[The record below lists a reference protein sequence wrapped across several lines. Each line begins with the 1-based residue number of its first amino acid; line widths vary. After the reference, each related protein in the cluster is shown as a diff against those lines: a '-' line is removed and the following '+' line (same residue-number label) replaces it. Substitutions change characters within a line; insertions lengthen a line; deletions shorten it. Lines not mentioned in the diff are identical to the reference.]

1 MLAGFR
7 SFAKSP
13 FAVLLFGLLIVS
25 FAIFG
30 ISDVFKGPQGSG
42 VISAGSRSLS
52 PQDFKARFDNYRKAM
67 EQRTGES
74 ITPDQAVER
83 GIDRQI
89 VQELTLQ
96 ESIAAA
102 INKMGVAPSDKL
114 VSNIV
119 HEQMSQLPAGQRPF
133 NPITGKFD
141 PQAYAALL
149 AQNNLTPAAYE
160 AALRDEIANAHF
172 FSAVAQGMK
181 APRIYGALQG
191 AYILETRDVAAFA
204 VNPASVEKPAPPT
217 DDQLTAFMKEN
228 AEKLTRPETRVLSIM
243 RVSAKA
249 LEPSVAINPA
259 DVQKAFDFRKDSLAK
274 PETRSLVQIVAP
286 DAKAA
291 ATISLRLAKGEDPA
305 AVAKAFGKTPLVLT
319 DKPKTAIPDRKVAD
333 AAFALTAGQVS
344 PPITGELGVSVVK
357 LTKVTPGVV
366 ATLDSVRPQIEA
378 EVRAQTAQS
387 KAYDQTQAY
396 QDAHDGG
403 ADLVAA
409 ASKAGALV
417 VTTAPITAQG
427 VDMVGQPIPGLTP
440 DILKTAF
447 ELSQGGESELVEVGK
462 GEYYAVKAEK
472 IFPAA
477 LPPLAEIKPQLT
489 AVWMG
494 QEMAKRMKAKAEAL
508 SARVKKGES
517 LEAVAA
523 ASQSNVQ
530 KVAGLSRQN
539 AQKYMG
545 LGQEFL
551 GAAFGAKANDVFIA
565 RAGPQGEAYVVA
577 KMEAIHPAPTASVA
591 QIAAIAGAQAG
602 NGLMRDLGEASR
614 NAAKTQLKTKSNL
627 TLARQAIGVDTEA
640 LAKAQ
645 GGKAGG
651 DKAGKKAE

>member
-13 FAVLLFGLLIVS
+13 FAILLFGLLIIS

-42 VISAGSRSLS
+42 VITAGSRSVS

-67 EQRTGES
+67 EQRSGES

-83 GIDRQI
+83 GVDRQI
-89 VQELTLQ
+89 VQELMLQ

-102 INKMGVAPSDKL
+102 IGKMGVTPSDKL
-114 VSNIV
+114 VGDIV
-119 HEQMSQLPAGQRPF
+119 HEQMSQLPPGQRPF

-141 PQAYAALL
+141 QQAYAALL
-149 AQNNLTPAAYE
+149 AQNNLTPKGYE

-172 FSAVAQGMK
+172 FSAVAQGLK
-181 APRIYGALQG
+181 APRIYAALQG
-191 AYILETRDVAAFA
+191 AYLLEGRDVAAFA

-217 DDQLTAFMKEN
+217 DAQLTAFMKEN
-228 AEKLTRPETRVLSIM
+228 AERLRRPETRVLSIM

-249 LEPSVAINPA
+249 LEPSVSVDQAE
-259 DVQKAFDFRKDSLAK
+259 VQKAFDFRKDSLAK
-274 PETRSLVQIVAP
+274 PETRSLIQIVAP

-291 ATISLRLAKGEDPA
+291 ATISQRLSKGEDPA
-305 AVAKAFGKTPLVLT
+305 TVAKAFGKTPLALT

-333 AAFALTAGQVS
+333 AAFALAAGQVS

-357 LTKVTPGVV
+357 ILKITPGTV

-378 EVRAQTAQS
+378 EVRAQTAQG

-403 ADLVAA
+403 ADLIAA
-409 ASKAGALV
+409 ASKAGAMV

-427 VDMVGQPIPGLTP
+427 TDMMGQPIPGLTQ
-440 DILKTAF
+440 DIVKTAF
-447 ELSQGGESELVEVGK
+447 QLSQGGESELIEVGK
-462 GEYYAVKAEK
+462 GEYYAVKVERVT
-472 IFPAA
+472 PAA
-477 LPPLAEIKPQLT
+477 LPPLAEIKPQLS
-489 AVWMG
+489 AVWLG
-494 QEMAKRMKAKAEAL
+494 QEMGKRMKAKADEL

-523 ASQSNVQ
+523 SAQATVQ
-530 KVAGLSRQN
+530 KVPGLTRQN
-539 AQKYMG
+539 AQQHAG
-545 LGQEFL
+545 LGRDFL
-551 GAAFGAKANDVFIA
+551 GAAFSAKPKDVFVA

-577 KMEAIHPAPTASVA
+577 KLEAVRSAPTASVA
-591 QIAAIAGAQAG
+591 QIASFAQAQAS

-640 LAKAQ
+640 LAKAEAAQ
-645 GGKAGG
+645 KGAT
-651 DKAGKKAE
+651 AGKKAE

>member
-291 ATISLRLAKGEDPA
+291 ATIS
-305 AVAKAFGKTPLVLT
+305 
-319 DKPKTAIPDRKVAD
+319 
-333 AAFALTAGQVS
+333 
-344 PPITGELGVSVVK
+344 PITGELGVSVVK

-472 IFPAA
+472 ISPAA

>member
-67 EQRTGES
+67 EQRGGES

-83 GIDRQI
+83 GVDRQI
-89 VQELTLQ
+89 VQELALQ

-102 INKMGVAPSDKL
+102 IKDMGVAPSNKL
-114 VSNIV
+114 VGDIV
-119 HEQMSQLPAGQRPF
+119 HEQMSQLPPGQRPF

-149 AQNNLTPAAYE
+149 AQNGMTAPAYE
-160 AALRDEIANAHF
+160 ASLRDEIANAHF
-172 FSAVAQGMK
+172 FSAVGMGLK
-181 APRIYGALQG
+181 APRVYAALQG
-191 AYILETRDVAAFA
+191 AYLLETRDIAAFA
-204 VNPASVEKPAPPT
+204 INPASVPRPGAPT
-217 DDQLTAFMKEN
+217 DAQLNAFMKEK
-228 AEKLTRPETRVLSIM
+228 ADVLTRPETRVLSIM

-249 LEPSVAINPA
+249 LEPSVTLNPA
-259 DVQKAFDFRKDSLAK
+259 EVQKAFDFRKDSLAR
-274 PETRSLVQIVAP
+274 PETRSLIQIVAP

-291 ATISLRLAKGEDPA
+291 ATISQRLSKGEDPA
-305 AVAKAFGKTPLVLT
+305 AVAKAFGKTPLVLA

-333 AAFALTAGQVS
+333 AAFSLAAGQVS
-344 PPITGELGVSVVK
+344 PAITGELGVSVIKIVK
-357 LTKVTPGVV
+357 ITPGSV

-378 EVRAQTAQS
+378 EVRAQTAQG

-427 VDMVGQPIPGLTP
+427 TDMTGQPVPGLTP
-440 DILKTAF
+440 DIVKTAF
-447 ELSQGGESELVEVGK
+447 GLSQGGESDLIEVGK
-462 GEYYAVKAEK
+462 GEYYAVKVEK
-472 IFPAA
+472 VLPAA
-477 LPPLAEIKPQLT
+477 LPSLAEIKPQLT
-489 AVWMG
+489 AVWLG
-494 QEMAKRMKAKAEAL
+494 QEMGKRIKAKADELA
-508 SARVKKGES
+508 ARVKKGES
-517 LEAVAA
+517 LETVAA
-523 ASQSNVQ
+523 SVQSKVQ
-530 KVAGLSRQN
+530 TAPGISRQN
-539 AQKYMG
+539 AQQHAG
-545 LGQEFL
+545 LGREFL
-551 GAAFGAKANDVFIA
+551 GAAFAAKAGDVFVA

-577 KMEAIHPAPTASVA
+577 KLTSVNAAPTASVA
-591 QIAAIAGAQAG
+591 QIANLAQAQAG
-602 NGLMRDLGEASR
+602 SGLMRDLGEAAR
-614 NAAKTQLKTKSNL
+614 NAAKVQLKTKTNL
-627 TLARQAIGVDTEA
+627 TLARQAIGVDTDA
-640 LAKAQ
+640 LAKTDA
-645 GGKAGG
+645 A
-651 DKAGKKAE
+651 KAGKKAE